1 MSFLTFKQGIHPEYK
16 KELTNKEPLKEAE
29 RPEEVVIPLQQ
40 HIGAPLKP
48 IVEKGDQ
55 VEMGQKI
62 GDADSFVSA
71 PVHSSVSGTVT
82 DIKKVQTASGDKT
95 LAVVIKADEEDNL
108 AQNLDKHENFD
119 NLTPTEIRNIVKE
132 AGIAGMG
139 GAMFPTHV
147 KLSVPEDKEVDYFV
161 LNGAECEPYLTVD
174 HRMMVERPN
183 SVLQGMK
190 IMMKAVDVKK
200 GFIGIE
206 ENKPDAIESMKKA
219 VANEEYIEVKVFK
232 TKYPQGGE
240 KMMIKAALDREVP
253 AGGLPLDVGVVV
265 NNISPAVAVADA
277 VIKGI
282 PLIERTVTVTGSA
295 IENPQN
301 FICRIGTRIEDLI
314 KQAGGFKGEVGKIVV
329 GGPMTGS
336 AQHNTKTP
344 IVKGSSGI
352 LVLGPEEVNGF
363 DPKPCIRCARC
374 VDACP
379 MSLVPVK
386 LAKYAE
392 NGMYEK
398 MEKFNIQNCIKCG
411 SCSYICPSN
420 RPLLQNIEIG
430 QAELS
435 AKQREED

>member
-1 MSFLTFKQGIHPEYK
+1 MSLLTFKQGIHPEYR
-16 KELTNKEPLKEAE
+16 KELTNNEPLKEAV
-29 RPEEVVIPLQQ
+29 RPKEVVIPLQQ
-40 HIGAPLKP
+40 HIGAPLNP
-48 IVEKGDQ
+48 IVEKGEHVD
-55 VEMGQKI
+55 MGQKI
-62 GDADSFVSA
+62 GDTDSFVAA
-71 PVHSSVSGTVT
+71 PVHASVSGTVK
-82 DIKKVQTASGDKT
+82 DITEVQTASGAKT
-95 LAVVIKADEEDNL
+95 LSVIIEADEEEQL
-108 AQNLDKHENFD
+108 AEILDKHENYE
-119 NLTPTEIRNIVKE
+119 NLSPDEIRNIVRE

-147 KLSVPEDKEVDYFV
+147 KLSVPDDKEVDYFV

-174 HRMMVERPN
+174 HRMMIERPN
-183 SVLQGMK
+183 SVLNGMK

-206 ENKPDAIESMKKA
+206 ENKPDAIEAMKK
-219 VANEEYIEVKVFK
+219 VVEDEEYIEVKVFE

-265 NNISPAVAVADA
+265 NNVTTAVAVSDA
-277 VIKGI
+277 VKKGL
-282 PLIERTVTVTGSA
+282 PLINRSVTVTGSG

-314 KQAGGFKGEVGKIVV
+314 EQAGGFKDEVGKIVV

-336 AQHNTKTP
+336 AQHSLKTP
-344 IVKGSSGI
+344 VVKGSSGI
-352 LVLGPEEVNGF
+352 LVLPPEEVNHF

-374 VDACP
+374 VDVCP

-386 LAKYAE
+386 LSNFAE
-392 NGMYEK
+392 HSMYER
-398 MEKFNIQNCIKCG
+398 MEDFNIENCIKCG

-430 QAELS
+430 QAEL
-435 AKQREED
+435 AAEKRKEE

>member
-1 MSFLTFKQGIHPEYK
+1 MSFLTFKQGIHPDYK
-16 KELTNKEPLKEAE
+16 KELTNKEPLNEAK
-29 RPEEVVIPLQQ
+29 RPNEVVIPLQQ
-40 HIGAPLKP
+40 HIGAPLNP
-48 IVEKGDQ
+48 VVEKGDH
-55 VEMGQKI
+55 VDMGQKI
-62 GDADSFVSA
+62 GDTDSFVAA
-71 PVHSSVSGTVT
+71 PVHASVSGKVK
-82 DIKKVQTASGDKT
+82 DITEIQTASGAKT
-95 LAVVIKADEEDNL
+95 LSVIIEADEEDKL
-108 AQNLDKHENFD
+108 AENLDKHENYEHLSPD
-119 NLTPTEIRNIVKE
+119 EIRNIVRE

-147 KLSVPEDKEVDYFV
+147 KLSVPDDKEVDYFV

-183 SVLQGMK
+183 TVLNGMK

-206 ENKPDAIESMKKA
+206 ENKPDAIDAMEKA
-219 VANEEYIEVKVFK
+219 VENEEHIEVKVFE

-253 AGGLPLDVGVVV
+253 VGGLPLDVGVVV
-265 NNISPAVAVADA
+265 NNVTTAVAVSDA
-277 VIKGI
+277 VKKGM
-282 PLIERTVTVTGSA
+282 PLIKRSVTVTGSG

-301 FICRIGTRIEDLI
+301 FICRIGTKISELIE
-314 KQAGGFKGEVGKIVV
+314 QAGGFKDDVGKIVV

-336 AQHNTKTP
+336 AQHSIETP

-352 LVLGPEEVNGF
+352 LVLPPEEVQYSE
-363 DPKPCIRCARC
+363 PEPCIRCARC

-392 NGMYEK
+392 HDMYEK
-398 MEKFNIQNCIKCG
+398 MEEFNIQNCIKCG
-411 SCSYICPSN
+411 SCSYICPSS

-430 QAELS
+430 QAELA
-435 AKQREED
+435 AKQREDE

>member
-119 NLTPTEIRNIVKE
+119 NLTPNEIRNIVKE

-265 NNISPAVAVADA
+265 NNITTAVAVADA

>member
-95 LAVVIKADEEDNL
+95 LAVVIEADEEDNL

-119 NLTPTEIRNIVKE
+119 NLTPDEIRKIVKE

-265 NNISPAVAVADA
+265 NNITTAVAVADA

-352 LVLGPEEVNGF
+352 LVLGPEEVNDF

>member
-1 MSFLTFKQGIHPEYK
+1 MSLLTFKQGIHPDYR
-16 KELTNKEPLKEAE
+16 KELTNSEPLKEAI
-29 RPEEVVIPLQQ
+29 RPKEVVIPLQQ
-40 HIGAPLKP
+40 HIGAPLNP
-48 IVEKGDQ
+48 IVEKGDH
-55 VEMGQKI
+55 VDMGQKI
-62 GDADSFVSA
+62 GDTDSFVAA
-71 PVHSSVSGTVT
+71 PVHASVTGIVK

-95 LAVVIKADEEDNL
+95 LSVIIEADEEDKLADDIKKAGNL
-108 AQNLDKHENFD
+108 EDLSAD
-119 NLTPTEIRNIVKE
+119 EIRNIIRE

-147 KLSVPEDKEVDYFV
+147 KLSVPDDKEVDYFV

-174 HRMMVERPN
+174 HRMMVERPEDI
-183 SVLQGMK
+183 VYGMK
-190 IMMKAVDVKK
+190 VMMKAVDVDK

-206 ENKPDAIESMKKA
+206 ENKANAIKAMKEA
-219 VANEEYIEVKVFK
+219 VKGETGIEVKVFE

-265 NNISPAVAVADA
+265 NNVTTAVAVADA
-277 VIKGI
+277 IKTGM
-282 PLIERTVTVTGSA
+282 PLIKRTVTVTGSA

-301 FICRIGTRIEDLI
+301 FICRIGTRIEELI
-314 KQAGGFKGEVGKIVV
+314 EQAGGIKGKAGKIVV
-329 GGPMTGS
+329 GGPMTGN

-352 LVLGPEEVNGF
+352 LLLPPAEVNKF

-374 VDACP
+374 VDVCP

-386 LAKYAE
+386 LSNFAE
-392 NGMYEK
+392 HSMYDR
-398 MEKFNIQNCIKCG
+398 MEDFSIENCIKCG

-430 QAELS
+430 QAEL
-435 AKQREED
+435 AAEKRKEE

>member
-1 MSFLTFKQGIHPEYK
+1 MSLLTFKQGIHPDYR
-16 KELTNKEPLKEAE
+16 KELTNNEPLKEAV
-29 RPEEVVIPLQQ
+29 RPKEVVIPLQQ
-40 HIGAPLKP
+40 HIGAPLNA
-48 IVEKGDQ
+48 IVEKGDH
-55 VEMGQKI
+55 VDMGQKI
-62 GDADSFVSA
+62 GDTDSFVAA
-71 PVHSSVSGTVT
+71 PVHASVSGTVK
-82 DIKKVQTASGDKT
+82 DITEVQTASGTKT
-95 LAVVIKADEEDNL
+95 LSVIIEADEEDQL
-108 AQNLDKHENFD
+108 AENLDKHENYE
-119 NLTPTEIRNIVKE
+119 NLSPDEIRNIVRE

-147 KLSVPEDKEVDYFV
+147 KLSVPDDKEVDYFV

-174 HRMMVERPN
+174 HRMMIERPN
-183 SVLQGMK
+183 SVLNGMK

-206 ENKPDAIESMKKA
+206 ENKPDAIEAMKK
-219 VANEEYIEVKVFK
+219 VVDDEEYIEVKVFE

-265 NNISPAVAVADA
+265 NNVTTAVAVSDA
-277 VIKGI
+277 VKKGL
-282 PLIERTVTVTGSA
+282 PLINRSVTVTGSG

-314 KQAGGFKGEVGKIVV
+314 EQAGGFKDEVGKIVV

-336 AQHNTKTP
+336 AQHSLKTP

-352 LVLGPEEVNGF
+352 LVLPPEEVNHF

-374 VDACP
+374 VDVCP

-386 LAKYAE
+386 LSNFAE
-392 NGMYEK
+392 HSMYER
-398 MEKFNIQNCIKCG
+398 MEDFNIENCIKCG

-430 QAELS
+430 QAEL
-435 AKQREED
+435 AAEKRKEE